1 MRMDQ
6 RKKIDLFF
14 HTWTKGTKPK
24 NINTTKLKQNQNQK
38 MNTTLLNQ
46 TILCGQLRKGMCV
59 ILVLTEMNE
68 EEKKVTATLIDCR
81 HPEQSVNDRFEKNA
95 VVTATSMNNLKDQ
108 IFQMLEIP
116 NAKFRTT
123 SWKDVMRI
131 NGKTIDKFLKQGPVI
146 KIEPESLPVFKPV
159 CEIYLIEGKDF
170 GYIGQTLDGFD
181 NMMRNHERACLDNR
195 NGNFNTTNSVQQI
208 YAAINNNGGWDSVN
222 KTVLET
228 FECESLKEA
237 LEKENEWILK
247 IKSDRPKFYLLNTP
261 PLAKCSEPGCDSKT
275 RRMCSKPC
283 CKSVVCK
290 KHDTCAICK
299 GIDLINNVQLPP
311 AEQDKLERNRERA
324 RNVYRQKMGIPLD
337 APLIQRG
344 GAHNVKYR
352 TAEEKA
358 KKREMDREYQREY
371 QKKYRESKM
380 SQEPLFM
387 MQLFLEK

>member
-1 MRMDQ
+1 
-6 RKKIDLFF
+6 
-14 HTWTKGTKPK
+14 
-24 NINTTKLKQNQNQK
+24 
-38 MNTTLLNQ
+38 MNTTLMNQ
-46 TILCGQLRKGMCV
+46 TILCGQPKKGMVV

-68 EEKKVTATLIDCR
+68 EEKKVTATLLDCR

-131 NGKTIDKFLKQGPVI
+131 NGKTIDKFLKQGPAI
-146 KIEPESLPVFKPV
+146 KIEPPVFKPV
-159 CEIYLIEGKDF
+159 CEIYMIEGKDF
-170 GYIGQTLDGFD
+170 GYIGQTLDGFE
-181 NMMRNHERACLDNR
+181 NRMRNHERACLDNF
-195 NGNFNTTNSVQQI
+195 NGNFKTTNSVQQI
-208 YAAINNNGGWDSVN
+208 YVAINNNGGWDSIN

-261 PLAKCSEPGCDSKT
+261 PLAKCSEPGCESKT
-275 RRMCSKPC
+275 RRMCSKSC

-299 GIDLINNVQLPP
+299 GIELINNVQLPP

-352 TAEEKA
+352 TEEEKA
-358 KKREMDREYQREY
+358 KKRELDREYQREY
-371 QKKYRESKM
+371 QKKYREK
-380 SQEPLFM
+380 PLFV
-387 MQLFLEK
+387 MQLFLEKLREKKESLL

>member
-1 MRMDQ
+1 
-6 RKKIDLFF
+6 
-14 HTWTKGTKPK
+14 
-24 NINTTKLKQNQNQK
+24 
-38 MNTTLLNQ
+38 MNTALMNQ
-46 TILCGQLRKGMCV
+46 TILCGQPKKGME
-59 ILVLTEMNE
+59 IAFVLTESKVTE
-68 EEKKVTATLIDCR
+68 SKVKETHEDEKKVTATLLDCK
-81 HPEQSVNDRFEKNA
+81 HPDQRIVDNFTKDA

-131 NGKTIDKFLKQGPVI
+131 NGKTIDKFLKQGPTI
-146 KIEPESLPVFKPV
+146 KIEPESLPKPAYEV
-159 CEIYLIEGKDF
+159 YLIEGHDF
-170 GYIGQTLDGFD
+170 GYVGITSDGFE
-181 NMMRNHERACLDNR
+181 NL
-195 NGNFNTTNSVQQI
+195 NGNFTTPNSTQKI

-228 FECESLKEA
+228 CDCASAKDA

-247 IKSDRPKFYLLNTP
+247 IKSERPKLNLLNTP
-261 PLAKCSEPGCDSKT
+261 PRAKCSEPCCESKT
-275 RRMCSKPC
+275 RRTCSTC
-283 CKSVVCK
+283 YKSIVCK

-299 GIDLINNVQLPP
+299 GIELINNVQLPP
-311 AEQDKLERNRERA
+311 AEQEKVDRNRERA

-358 KKREMDREYQREY
+358 QKRELDRKYQREY
-371 QKKYRESKM
+371 QKKYREK
-380 SQEPLFM
+380 PLFM
-387 MQLFLEK
+387 MQLFLENLREKKEGVNGM